1 MSKAK
6 TKDLSYL
13 SFSEL
18 QSLLKT
24 AKKREDKIKSYERK
38 KKALQNRISRL
49 DAKILKVSQA

>member
-6 TKDLSYL
+6 TKDLSSL

-24 AKKREDKIKSYERK
+24 AKKRADKIKSYERK
-38 KKALQNRISRL
+38 KKSLQNRINKL
-49 DAKILKVSQA
+49 DAKILKASEA